1 VGDEVA
7 EEDTVEVSGRRMPI
21 RLWEA
26 EIMLRAAGF
35 IVILESLLLVAIIGA
50 LFVVAPKRLALL
62 DAETGCSL
70 FMSPFMVL
78 VGLGLLRR
86 NSRARRIMGV
96 LLMVWL
102 IGAVWALLPLVAGR
116 IGGALVT
123 RPRDLMA
130 LPLLIFPQLYMT
142 YAILAPVTQRAF
154 AEELK
159 GTSLAPFSSVRS
171 IGRSAR
177 AWAAYIAVWIT
188 VASVALAVLGSAG
201 YPTL

>member
-1 VGDEVA
+1 MSDA
-7 EEDTVEVSGRRMPI
+7 PPEEEMVEVSGRRMPI

-26 EIMLRAAGF
+26 EIMLRAAGW
-35 IVILESLLLVAIIGA
+35 IVIIESLLLVAILSV
-50 LFVVAPKRLALL
+50 LFVVAPKRLALV

-86 NSRARRIMGV
+86 SPRARRIMGV

-102 IGAVWALLPLVAGR
+102 IGAVWALMPLLTAR
-116 IGGALVT
+116 GGGLAL
-123 RPRDLMA
+123 RPGSLLA

-154 AEELK
+154 AEDLK
-159 GTSLAPFSSVRS
+159 GTSLAPFSSVQS
-171 IGRSAR
+171 FGRSAR
-177 AWAAYIAVWIT
+177 AWAAYVAVWLT

-201 YPTL
+201 VAPAY